1 LGGGVRVQ
9 VWVAAHG
16 VTLVAEGGLHADED
30 VAEGLAVDEQVLAV
44 AVEVAGRRAPV
55 LLEVGGVRRELLVGV
70 TVGVKGKGQG

>member
-1 LGGGVRVQ
+1 MSA
-9 VWVAAHG
+9 W

-44 AVEVAGRRAPV
+44 AVEVAGGRAPV

-70 TVGVKGKGQG
+70 RVGVKGKGQG